1 MKLSKI
7 LQQIRDD
14 YNFMPH
20 NGGIVHTYIS
30 SQAFRIIF
38 WLRLGGVRN
47 KIIYRLVR
55 TILHRLVV
63 GSNSIE
69 LGTNIGKGL
78 FLAHPI
84 GIVISCKSTIG
95 DYVWIYQDV
104 TIGNMY
110 EKGNPTIGNNVL
122 LFAGAKIIG
131 NVKIGDNAV
140 IGANAVV
147 THDIPDNAVAVG
159 VPAKVIN
166 YHGKEINKMYKPF
179 IKD

>member
-14 YNFMPH
+14 YFSIPH

-84 GIVISCKSTIG
+84 SIVISCKSTIG

-110 EKGNPTIGNNVL
+110 EQGNPTIGNNVL

-166 YHGKEINKMYKPF
+166 YNGKEINKMYKPF